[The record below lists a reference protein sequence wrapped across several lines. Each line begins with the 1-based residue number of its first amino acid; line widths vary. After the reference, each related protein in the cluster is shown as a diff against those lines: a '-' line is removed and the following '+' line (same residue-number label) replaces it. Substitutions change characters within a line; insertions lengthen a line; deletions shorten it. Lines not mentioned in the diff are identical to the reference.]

1 MSADQH
7 EAGRLAVRLLGP
19 VTARRGGSEL
29 DVPGAQPRAALALL
43 ALRVGER
50 VATDELID
58 GIWDGG
64 APAQARHALHVFV
77 SELRRRL
84 GHDAIATTTG
94 GYELMVDRSCVD
106 AWRFDE
112 LGRRAAAE
120 PAVRGV
126 PLLREALALWRG
138 APLADVPGTPV
149 LTAWAKELDERRYAV
164 LESCLAAELELG
176 RHTLVVGELARL
188 VTIAPLR
195 EELRASLM
203 LALYRC
209 GRQAEALAVFREG
222 RRLLV
227 DELGIEPGPG
237 LRGLERAILAQDPA
251 LDANGTATVVPE
263 DGVDLVARGVAIG
276 ESWYTSLRL
285 REPSAFAALDQN
297 AASLAQAV
305 CSAIERGDR
314 SSALRIIGTTWFYWL
329 IRGRYEEA
337 YAWSKQSLALP
348 GRASLDVET
357 KGHIAASELARVCT
371 DFESAVR
378 LKQEALELSEEL
390 GDERAVEALLA
401 DLGHLWVT
409 LGDLDV
415 AASYADRALE
425 ARERNPANRGGVAHA
440 LLAVGDVAHHRGDL
454 AAAEACFLRALEVCD
469 EGGLAGEGASVR
481 ARLLG
486 RTIRARGE
494 FDRAFGVYHRAL
506 QDALP
511 SGDRPTIAA
520 AEQGLGWVAAMRG
533 DYPGAVRRYAGVSGE
548 EWQQSLEPEERALFA
563 ADLEWLRALVP
574 EELFEAA
581 WRVGIAADRE
591 PAGVL

>member
-1 MSADQH
+1 MSADPH
-7 EAGRLAVRLLGP
+7 EAWPLEVGLLGP
-19 VTARRGGSEL
+19 VTVRRDGTEL
-29 DVPGAQPRAALALL
+29 DVPGAQPRATLALL
-43 ALRVGER
+43 ALRAGER
-50 VATDELID
+50 VATEELIE
-58 GIWDGG
+58 GIWDSG

-94 GYELMVDRSCVD
+94 GYELMVERSCVD

-120 PAVRGV
+120 PAARLV

-149 LTAWAKELDERRYAV
+149 LTAWAKELDERRYAA

-237 LRGLERAILAQDPA
+237 LRGLERAILAQDPG
-251 LDANGTATVVPE
+251 LDANGTATVVTE

-285 REPSAFAALDQN
+285 RESSAFAALDQN
-297 AASLAQAV
+297 VASLARPFARRSSEATARRRFASSAPRGSTGDPRTVRRGVRVEQAV
-305 CSAIERGDR
+305 AGSAGPRVARRRDEGPHRRER
-314 SSALRIIGTTWFYWL
+314 
-329 IRGRYEEA
+329 
-337 YAWSKQSLALP
+337 
-348 GRASLDVET
+348 
-357 KGHIAASELARVCT
+357 ELARVCT

-378 LKQEALELSEEL
+378 LKQQALELSEEL
-390 GDERAVEALLA
+390 GD
-401 DLGHLWVT
+401 
-409 LGDLDV
+409 
-415 AASYADRALE
+415 AAGQSRRCSQTSA
-425 ARERNPANRGGVAHA
+425 
-440 LLAVGDVAHHRGDL
+440 
-454 AAAEACFLRALEVCD
+454 
-469 EGGLAGEGASVR
+469 
-481 ARLLG
+481 
-486 RTIRARGE
+486 I
-494 FDRAFGVYHRAL
+494 
-506 QDALP
+506 
-511 SGDRPTIAA
+511 SGSR
-520 AEQGLGWVAAMRG
+520 
-533 DYPGAVRRYAGVSGE
+533 S
-548 EWQQSLEPEERALFA
+548 
-563 ADLEWLRALVP
+563 
-574 EELFEAA
+574 
-581 WRVGIAADRE
+581 
-591 PAGVL
+591 